1 MVGRSEGKEPLG
13 RPGRRSADNI
23 KMDLQERMAWL
34 GLSQERDRWQT
45 LVNAAMNLLGSIKW
59 GEFID

>member
-1 MVGRSEGKEPLG
+1 MGRSEGKEPLA

-23 KMDLQERMAWL
+23 KMILQESMDWL

-45 LVNAAMNLLGSIKW
+45 LVNAVMSLRVP
-59 GEFID
+59 

>member
-1 MVGRSEGKEPLG
+1 MGRSEGKEPLG